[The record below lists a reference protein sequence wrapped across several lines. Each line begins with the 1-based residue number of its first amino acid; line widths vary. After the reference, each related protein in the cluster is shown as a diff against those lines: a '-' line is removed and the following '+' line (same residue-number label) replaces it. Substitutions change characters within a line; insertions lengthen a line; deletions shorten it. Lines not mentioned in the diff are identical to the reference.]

1 MRGVGVG
8 VLYQVKMLPASSEN
22 QAGGIEEVE
31 NTVIEFLIIYAV
43 LYVSLHGQVHFLWH
57 FW

>member
-8 VLYQVKMLPASSEN
+8 VLYRVKMLPASSEN

-31 NTVIEFLIIYAV
+31 NTVIEFLIIYVV

-57 FW
+57 F